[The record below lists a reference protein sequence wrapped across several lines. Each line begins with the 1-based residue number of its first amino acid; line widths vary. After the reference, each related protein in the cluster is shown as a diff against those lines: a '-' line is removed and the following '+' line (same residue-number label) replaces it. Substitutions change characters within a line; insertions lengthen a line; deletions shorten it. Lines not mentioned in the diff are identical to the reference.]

1 MSPNEL
7 VEDIDQLVS
16 LPEVFIQANQLMEQ
30 PHCSSTKLAEIIST
44 DVDISARLLRLVN
57 SPFYGLR
64 SKVDTIS
71 RAVTIA
77 GIHELRNLVL
87 ATIAIRA
94 FTGIPEKLV
103 NMDDFWRHAVTTG
116 VLSQMLAQLSN
127 ALHSERLFVAGMLH
141 DVGRLVIYLTLPDKA
156 MDILEIT
163 GGDDWILAEIED
175 QVLGFNHMDVG
186 AALMQ
191 SWHLP
196 ENLISVAKNHHRPS
210 HATEPEMDVAIV
222 HIALAVARGE
232 MSGHSVEEMFWAIE
246 PNVWDATGLI
256 PEQISP
262 LIDDMLSKSLEVMG
276 VILAPTKQKR
286 A

>member
-16 LPEVFIQANQLMEQ
+16 LPEVFIQVNRLMEQ

-87 ATIAIRA
+87 ATTAIRA

-141 DVGRLVIYLTLPDKA
+141 DMGRLVIYLTLPDKA

-262 LIDDMLSKSLEVMG
+262 LIDEMLSKSLEVMG

>member
-1 MSPNEL
+1 
-7 VEDIDQLVS
+7 
-16 LPEVFIQANQLMEQ
+16 MEQ

-87 ATIAIRA
+87 ATTAIRA

-103 NMDDFWRHAVTTG
+103 NMDDFWRHAVTTS